1 MSTPLLSRVLA
12 GCALALLGAGAAG
25 QPWLVD
31 DFRAVYEA
39 HVGIARGETEL
50 ELRSLGDG
58 LYEVESCTQLKGFL
72 SLFKRGRI
80 HELTRFR
87 YADGKIRALWFERS
101 DDISSEDRNVRVD
114 YDWDARVGRVDYQ
127 GETHYTPLEDGTS
140 NTLLMQI
147 ALMQHIRSDQ
157 RRTRYYVLGHKGL
170 LQFDVD
176 YDDEQRIE
184 ALQAEY
190 PALRYSHTR
199 PGSGTQ
205 TTFWAMPDFGYLP
218 ARCEIIKNGK
228 LRGKLKLT
236 SFAAL

>member
-1 MSTPLLSRVLA
+1 MSTPLLSRILA

-58 LYEVESCTQLKGFL
+58 LYEVESWTQLKGFL

-80 HELTRFR
+80 HEVTRFR
-87 YADGKIRALWFERS
+87 YEDGKIRALWFERS
-101 DDISSEDRNVRVD
+101 DDISSEDRNVRVE
-114 YDWDARVGRVDYQ
+114 YDWDARVGRVAYQ
-127 GETHYTPLEDGTS
+127 GETHHTPLENGTS

-147 ALMQHIRSDQ
+147 ALMQDIHSDQ
-157 RRTRYYVLGHKGL
+157 RRDRYFVLGHKGL
-170 LQFDVD
+170 LQFDVS
-176 YDDEQRIE
+176 YDAEQPIE
-184 ALQAEY
+184 ALEAEY

-199 PGSGTQ
+199 PGSGTE

-228 LRGKLKLT
+228 LRGKLRLT
-236 SFAAL
+236 SFALR